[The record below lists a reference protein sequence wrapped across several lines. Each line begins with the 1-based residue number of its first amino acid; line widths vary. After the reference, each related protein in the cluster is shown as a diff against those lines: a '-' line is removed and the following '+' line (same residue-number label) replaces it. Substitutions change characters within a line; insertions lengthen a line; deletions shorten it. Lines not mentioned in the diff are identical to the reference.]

1 MKRKGFHGTG
11 GSLPRRLE
19 GLEYRAHT
27 KRVVFDR
34 KWKERRGKGNEQMV
48 GKIGSDGRKIR
59 EFSFDGSSYF
69 LELSEIDIP

>member
-27 KRVVFDR
+27 KRVVFGR

-48 GKIGSDGRKIR
+48 GKIRSDGRKIR
-59 EFSFDGSSYF
+59 NSHLMVPVISLNYQR
-69 LELSEIDIP
+69 